1 MSGGGDSD
9 GSLIH
14 ATSVA
19 IDGRAL
25 LLAGPS
31 GSGKSDLALRLI
43 DRGALLISDDYT
55 LLEQREDRLFACTA
69 PTIAGKIEIRGIGIE
84 EMAFATEAPVALMLL
99 LDSPPERLPPEAI
112 GTRTLLDC
120 AIPALP
126 FAPFET
132 SAPIKAELALRD
144 HGLKACA
151 S

>member
-1 MSGGGDSD
+1 MSGSQKDVGN
-9 GSLIH
+9 LIH

-19 IDGRAL
+19 IGGRAL

-55 LLEQREDRLFACTA
+55 LLDARDAGLYACAA
-69 PTIAGKIEIRGIGIE
+69 PAIAGKIEIRGIGIE
-84 EMAFATEAPVALMLL
+84 DMAFAAEAPVALMLL
-99 LDSPPERLPPEAI
+99 LDSEPERMPPEAVE
-112 GTRTLLDC
+112 TRTLLGHD
-120 AIPALP
+120 IPAFP

-144 HGLKACA
+144 HGLKLP